1 MRCRCPGRRPGA
13 STFLPI
19 FSEMAHGPQDVR
31 ECSQPADSG
40 SPTSHATGKAT
51 PPQQASCARSIW
63 SSYVPVSGT
72 GSAAA
77 TPPKPPK
84 PARQIARPLAAT
96 ILFIVK
102 TRLITGISPGRTQ
115 RKIIACV
122 SPAKPL
128 VKASLRGCN
137 TYDCKPTH
145 RTANEGAT
153 KKAPPLPRQAKR
165 PTRTWSGPSGWPL
178 GHSRTQHR
186 PGSRSRS
193 VIVLPGDAAPCGA
206 LPVGRLVPVVIV
218 VVPFERPA
226 DPRRRRK
233 NSRRRG
239 SNGRCGG
246 HSRAEA

>member
-1 MRCRCPGRRPGA
+1 MLATRRLGVSDLPRDRQSNPAPAGLLRKIHLVVVRPG
-13 STFLPI
+13 I
-19 FSEMAHGPQDVR
+19 
-31 ECSQPADSG
+31 
-40 SPTSHATGKAT
+40 
-51 PPQQASCARSIW
+51 
-63 SSYVPVSGT
+63 GT

-77 TPPKPPK
+77 TPAKPPK
-84 PARQIARPLAAT
+84 PARQIASPLTAT

-128 VKASLRGCN
+128 VRASLRGCN

-165 PTRTWSGPSGWPL
+165 PTRTWAGPSGWPL

-193 VIVLPGDAAPCGA
+193 VIVLPGDAAPC
-206 LPVGRLVPVVIV
+206 
-218 VVPFERPA
+218 
-226 DPRRRRK
+226 
-233 NSRRRG
+233 RRG
-239 SNGRCGG
+239 
-246 HSRAEA
+246 HSQ